1 MVDTHAHLDMNPF
14 RQDRAEV
21 ISQARDSGISTIIT
35 VGINL
40 ESSQQAIKLAE
51 NHREVLA
58 TAGFHPHEASQVTE
72 ADIATL
78 AKIADHPR
86 VVAIGETG
94 LDFHRNYAP
103 REAQLQVLKWQ
114 LEVATRIE
122 LPVIIHCR
130 EAEPDM
136 LTVLRDWTSSHQ
148 APPGKPRGVI
158 HCFNGDTDTARQ
170 YLDMGFFISLGAYI
184 GYPTSTDMYDTIRSI
199 PQDRLVVETDC
210 PYLPPQSHRGPR
222 NEPAYL
228 PFTVQSLAEI
238 REVPP
243 ETIARETTR
252 NAHRLFLITQS

>member
-14 RQDRAEV
+14 RQDRTEV
-21 ISQARDSGISTIIT
+21 ISQARDSGVSTIIT
-35 VGINL
+35 VGLNL
-40 ESSQQAIKLAE
+40 KSSQQAVNLAE
-51 NHREVLA
+51 KHTEVLA
-58 TAGFHPHEASQVTE
+58 TAGFHPHEASQVSE

-114 LEVATRIE
+114 LEVAAKME

-130 EAEPDM
+130 EAEPDL
-136 LTVLRDWTSSHQ
+136 LTVLRDWASSHQ
-148 APPGKPRGVI
+148 APPGKPIGVI
-158 HCFNGDTDTARQ
+158 HCFNSDADTARQ

-184 GYPTSTDMYDTIRSI
+184 GYPASTGMYDTIRSI

-210 PYLPPQSHRGPR
+210 PYLPPQSHRGQR

-228 PFTVQSLAEI
+228 PFTIRTLAEI

-243 ETIARETTR
+243 ETVARETTR
-252 NAHRLFLITQS
+252 NAHRLFRITRG